1 MSTEDTEQVVSA
13 SGAAWTFTRSS
24 LSHTPIWGRTHSVDK
39 ALSAFARGGTLLDR
53 DSLDMHLA
61 GIADKAACS
70 LLRDRWN
77 DDFPIAAYVELL
89 TSIAALRA
97 VLGFDSTPTA
107 REVLDWAEKL
117 GERLGS
123 ELDDP
128 KSSEYAKFVDGP
140 YSGAILI
147 VPGTLAMP
155 DMGPASTLTL
165 PIAWGDTADP
175 GRGEAR
181 YKREPAARERVWHY
195 RLDDETVRE
204 DARPHIVLTAE
215 SDQVGA

>member
-1 MSTEDTEQVVSA
+1 MSTTQNPSLQVHVQD
-13 SGAAWTFTRSS
+13 G
-24 LSHTPIWGRTHSVDK
+24 TPIPPTVSRE
-39 ALSAFARGGTLLDR
+39 RLLDLVR
-53 DSLDMHLA
+53 GAYDRAGTHLERGDIDIELA
-61 GIADKAACS
+61 EVADKAACS

-89 TSIAALRA
+89 TAVAALRA
-97 VLGFDSTPTA
+97 VLGFDPTPTA
-107 REVLDWAEKL
+107 REVLDWADDL
-117 GERLGS
+117 GKRLGS
-123 ELDDP
+123 DLDDP

-155 DMGPASTLTL
+155 DMGPASTLDL

-181 YKREPAARERVWHY
+181 YKRDPAARERLWHY

-204 DARPHIVLTAE
+204 DARPHITLSGTSA
-215 SDQVGA
+215 QAGA